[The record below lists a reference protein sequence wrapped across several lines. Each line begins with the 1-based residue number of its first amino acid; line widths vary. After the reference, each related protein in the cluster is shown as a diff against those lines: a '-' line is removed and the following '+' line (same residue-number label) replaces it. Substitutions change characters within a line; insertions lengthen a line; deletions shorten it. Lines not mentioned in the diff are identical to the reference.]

1 MVIMYCVMETG
12 SVPMTFHKQNIL
24 IACSEKKDRLQ
35 FFNYFDKLNA
45 EKIFTATDIK
55 QMDSMLD
62 SDDTFTVLVF
72 EISQQWVKNN
82 SLIISLK
89 VKYPDLKLVGLVSS
103 QVGLKHQQYQEISSH
118 LTDLVFS
125 PVMQHELV
133 AKSIATVGSI
143 IQANETPNESRVQD
157 ELDTFLNVYFEPSGF
172 PQLLID
178 VNDHEIQ
185 YTNKALHSHFNVEKA
200 DLIGQVWYELLA
212 DNKSTKIS
220 QLKSNLI
227 ETGQIIEQ
235 VNVDV
240 GGSSKSIELRMSYT
254 SIGDQP
260 YYLAEVSD
268 LTEQVYQQK
277 FLQNLERVTTLD
289 FDDVQQRKQMQTM
302 LHWAR
307 FDFCFIVK
315 KSRSGEYNQIVW
327 DCSLNNYTQKFVTA
341 KHDFLFRKINADRF
355 YAIQNKA
362 SEVIPGD
369 DFLNFYSVNSILV
382 FDCFVDE
389 ENDAALIAGSL
400 RETDNWS
407 SLNLLF
413 KQLSLH
419 YKQAMAFKIL
429 QHSHESE
436 SQYDVLT
443 DLLNRRYIVKAIEQS
458 IENTTEFNA
467 VMFLDLDRFKVINDS
482 LGHDVGDDVLVNI
495 ANILKHHVSGYGVA
509 ARYAGDEFLILLNH
523 EVDSEKTKEIADAIL
538 KSVANPIKLNN
549 GSEINLTISLGI
561 SYFPEHGQSV
571 NKLIKHADIALYET
585 KLNGKNRYT
594 IYDNNLDGDHTK
606 QNEEM
611 VKNLQHAID
620 ENQIEVYFQPKI
632 DAKTEDIMGFEALV
646 RWEHP
651 DLGIISPGLFIP
663 LAEQSDLINQ
673 IGLLVIEKS
682 CLMLKKWQ
690 RTYALPLHMSVNL
703 SPVQL
708 NDMKLTE
715 KITDII
721 DRTGVYPKH
730 LDFEITE
737 SEKFKSVKDALM
749 MFKKI
754 VNLGCTLSIDDFG
767 TGHSTLDYLR
777 KIPAKTLKID
787 QVFVK
792 NIGLSP
798 DDEAILDATIDMA
811 KRVGHDIVAEGVE
824 TEEQRIYLSQKG
836 CDYFQGYLFCRPV
849 PAKDIERILDKR
861 AEILKNS

>member
-1 MVIMYCVMETG
+1 MEAG
-12 SVPMTFHKQNIL
+12 LVPMTFHKQNIL

-35 FFNYFDKLNA
+35 FFNYFDELDA
-45 EKIFTATDIK
+45 EKIFTATDIG
-55 QMDSMLD
+55 QMESMLAGED
-62 SDDTFTVLVF
+62 QFSVLVF
-72 EISQQWVKNN
+72 ELSQQWVKNN
-82 SLIISLK
+82 NQIIQLQ
-89 VKYPDLKLVGLVSS
+89 VQYPALKLVGLVSA
-103 QVGLKHQQYQEISSH
+103 QVELKHHQYQEISSH
-118 LTDLVFS
+118 LDDLVFS

-133 AKSIATVGSI
+133 AKNIAVVGSN
-143 IQANETPNESRVQD
+143 QQNNDSHSQD
-157 ELDTFLNVYFEPSGF
+157 ELDNFIHAYFEPSGF
-172 PQLLID
+172 PQLLIG
-178 VNDHEIQ
+178 VNDHAIKFA
-185 YTNKALHSHFNVEKA
+185 NKALLKKFEVNKS
-200 DLIGQVWYELLA
+200 DLIDQVWHQMIAVNKNTGIEELTA
-212 DNKSTKIS
+212 
-220 QLKSNLI
+220 QLT
-227 ETGQIIEQ
+227 ETGQIIQQ
-235 VNVDV
+235 VRFNLS
-240 GGSSKSIELRMSYT
+240 GSFYPIELRMSYST
-254 SIGDQP
+254 IGDQP
-260 YYLAEVSD
+260 YYLAELHD
-268 LTEQVYQQK
+268 LTTQVYQQK
-277 FLQNLERVTTLD
+277 FLQNLEQVTTLD
-289 FDDVQQRKQMQTM
+289 FDNRQQKEQMM
-302 LHWAR
+302 VLLKWAR

-315 KSRSGEYNQIVW
+315 KSLSGDYDQIVW
-327 DCSLNNYTQKFVTA
+327 DCSLNNYAQKFITA
-341 KHDFLFRKINADRF
+341 RHDFLFRKVDAEGF
-355 YAIQNKA
+355 YAIRNKA

-369 DFLNFYSVNSILV
+369 DFLNYYTINAILL
-382 FDCFVDE
+382 FDCYVDDD
-389 ENDAALIAGSL
+389 NDAALIVGSL
-400 RETDNWS
+400 KEVDNWS
-407 SLNLLF
+407 SLKLLF

-419 YKQAMAFKIL
+419 YKQSMAFKIL

-443 DLLNRRYIVKAIEQS
+443 NLLNRRYIVKTIEQS
-458 IENTTEFNA
+458 IQSNPNFNA

-482 LGHDVGDDVLVNI
+482 LGHDVGDEVLVNI
-495 ANILKHHVSGYGVA
+495 ANILQHHVSSHGVA

-523 EVDSEKTKEIADAIL
+523 EVDSDKTKQIADAIL
-538 KSVANPIKLNN
+538 KSVGRPIKLNS
-549 GSEINLTISLGI
+549 GSEINLTISLGVA
-561 SYFPEHGQSV
+561 YYPEHGQNVS
-571 NKLIKHADIALYET
+571 KLIKHADIALYDA

-611 VKNLQHAID
+611 VKNLQNAID
-620 ENQIEVYFQPKI
+620 ENQIDVYFQPKI

-663 LAEQSDLINQ
+663 LAEQSDLIDQ

-690 RTYALPLHMSVNL
+690 RTYTLPLNMSVNL

-708 NDMKLTE
+708 NDKNLTE
-715 KITDII
+715 KISDII
-721 DRTGVYPKH
+721 TRTGIYPKH

-737 SEKFKSVKDALM
+737 SEKFKSVKDALL

-811 KRVGHDIVAEGVE
+811 KRVGHEIVAEGVE

-849 PAKDIERILDKR
+849 PAKDIERILSQR
-861 AEILKNS
+861 AEILKNK